1 MEFNKV
7 FRLRKLGNKPQR
19 PIYQFMTEAELE
31 EAREEARRKAERKL
45 QMTPVME
52 ERSST
57 TARTLETDP
66 QLTGFDTCKYVF
78 TDITFGVPDRSR
90 IIVVREQDGTLRTSN
105 WEEQDRINQIYFPR
119 EGRRHYTPQMFEP
132 EHLERI
138 LGPEKYE
145 YILDRNCL
153 QFEPDHPTYIRTCDA
168 VFNHI
173 SEHKHF
179 DLLHSTKHYGPMI
192 FHLCWTKA
200 LDDFLAHLVWS
211 GRLEA
216 AVAAVRVYTKIHSES
231 RLAASD
237 LASLTPEEVIR
248 DFAKYES
255 LKPGKVNAAL
265 DKLLED
271 RANKETLL
279 SGHGAK

>member
-1 MEFNKV
+1 M
-7 FRLRKLGNKPQR
+7 
-19 PIYQFMTEAELE
+19 
-31 EAREEARRKAERKL
+31 
-45 QMTPVME
+45 
-52 ERSST
+52 
-57 TARTLETDP
+57 
-66 QLTGFDTCKYVF
+66 
-78 TDITFGVPDRSR
+78 
-90 IIVVREQDGTLRTSN
+90 VREQDGTLRTSN

-145 YILDRNCL
+145 YILERSVQLQTHLLDNMVVFRNCL

-179 DLLHSTKHYGPMI
+179 DLLHSTKYVSSVRVIITHDLPRHYGPMI

-237 LASLTPEEVIR
+237 LASLTPEEIIR